1 VYQLSSRLVATTI
14 SKPTDLSKQYLH
26 RVELD
31 DVDEMQ
37 IGHAAFTLCL
47 LVPAL
52 GAIPLGLAQPVF
64 EDLVFYG
71 LAAIIL
77 VSGFRGLYLLFP
89 LIIAVWMI

>member
-1 VYQLSSRLVATTI
+1 M
-14 SKPTDLSKQYLH
+14 SKPIDLSMQYLH

-31 DVDEMQ
+31 YVDKMQ
-37 IGHAAFTLCL
+37 IGHAVFTLCL

-52 GAIPLGLAQPVF
+52 GVIPLGLAQQVF

-77 VSGFRGLYLLFP
+77 VSGYRGLYLLFP